1 MTKIYAALVAVLLVL
16 VAASP
21 TAAQTPPAAPAPERT
36 TAISGYM
43 DFHFNK
49 REFEDGRI
57 DFHRFVLLITH
68 RFSDRIRFVSELE
81 LEHALVEGLEEAGEL
96 ELEQAYVDFLLSRR
110 FNVRAGMLL
119 VPVGIINERHEP
131 PTFYGVERP
140 FVDTFIVPTT
150 WFDAGAGVHGE
161 LGRGWRYRAYVMA
174 PLNALEFT
182 AEEGLRGGIQ
192 KGSEANI
199 GRPAVTGRL
208 EYVGV
213 PGLTAGASFWTGRTG
228 FEFRPR
234 FDVPVSLGEA
244 DIRYSR
250 DRLELRG
257 QFAQVAISNADLL
270 NDAMGRAVGV
280 DPNVARTLRGFYG
293 EAGYRVISG
302 ASYGELGLFARY
314 ENFDTQFGMPNG
326 YLPLKEL
333 DRDALVFGATYWP
346 DPDIA
351 LKVDYSGVRSG
362 NSTIRE
368 PNSFNIGLG
377 WWF

>member
-1 MTKIYAALVAVLLVL
+1 MTKQHTAFIAGLCLTWLVPAA
-16 VAASP
+16 
-21 TAAQTPPAAPAPERT
+21 AAQTPPPPVERT
-36 TAISGYM
+36 TAMSGYM

-49 REFEDGRI
+49 PEFEDGRL

-131 PTFYGVERP
+131 PIYYGVERP
-140 FVDTFIVPTT
+140 FVDTVIIPST
-150 WFDAGAGVHGE
+150 WFDVGAGVHGE
-161 LGRGWRYRAYVMA
+161 LGRGWRYRAYVMS
-174 PLNALEFT
+174 PLNAREFT
-182 AEEGLRGGIQ
+182 AEEGLRGGRQ
-192 KGSEANI
+192 KGSDTNI
-199 GRPAVTGRL
+199 GRPALTGRL

-213 PGLTAGASFWTGRTG
+213 PGLTVGTSFWTGRSG

-234 FDVPVSLGEA
+234 FDVPVKLGEA

-250 DRLELRG
+250 HRLELRG
-257 QFAQVAISNADLL
+257 QFAQVAISNAGLL

-280 DPNVARTLRGFYG
+280 DPNVARALRGFYG
-293 EAGYRVISG
+293 EAGYRVVSG
-302 ASYGELGLFARY
+302 ASYGDIGIFARY
-314 ENFDTQFGMPNG
+314 ENFDTQFKMPEG
-326 YLPLKEL
+326 YEPLREL
-333 DRDALVFGATYWP
+333 DRDALVFGVTYWP

-351 LKVDYSGVRSG
+351 LKADYSGVRSR
-362 NSTIRE
+362 NTTIRE